1 MKRVLLHDK
10 EFELS
15 IPYAE
20 ISKAIEE
27 VALQITNDLEGEPM
41 PLFLSILNGAFMFT
55 SDLLKHIP
63 FNCEVSFIK
72 IASYN
77 GVNSTGKVN
86 ELLGLDTIVEGRTVV
101 IVEDIVDSGNTLET
115 LVRLLLKKRPK
126 QLKIA
131 TLLYKPDAYTK
142 DIKIDY
148 IGKNIP
154 NDFIVGYGL
163 DYDKLGRNYPDIYA
177 LKPKK

>member
-1 MKRVLLHDK
+1 M
-10 EFELS
+10 
-15 IPYAE
+15 
-20 ISKAIEE
+20 
-27 VALQITNDLEGEPM
+27 
-41 PLFLSILNGAFMFT
+41 
-55 SDLLKHIP
+55 
-63 FNCEVSFIK
+63 
-72 IASYN
+72 
-77 GVNSTGKVN
+77 
-86 ELLGLDTIVEGRTVV
+86 LGLDTIVEGRTVV